1 MKKYYQTNY
10 NPITKQPIMEELTYA
25 KFAHMLALGWS
36 FVYDEVSV
44 FVSTTKHC
52 GVDVYE
58 LTTESSGITERQTY
72 ITAEELLSHGKICG
86 KTFLEIWD
94 ELDLM

>member
-1 MKKYYQTNY
+1 MKKYYQVAY
-10 NPITKQPIMEELTYA
+10 NTITKQPIMDELTYT
-25 KFAHMLALGWS
+25 KFGQMLELGWS
-36 FVYDEVSV
+36 FVYEEVSV
-44 FVSTTKHC
+44 FVSTTKQC

-58 LTTESSGITERQTY
+58 LITESRGITERHTY
-72 ITAEELLSHGKICG
+72 LTAEELLSHGKICG